1 MYVQHVML
9 NVGGLYKNEIKADD
23 TMPRF
28 ENIPAAKQKEALNYL
43 FTLAEDLDW
52 LGDKDVVDNLPM
64 IGTPE
69 YAMREIIYQLIM
81 MTPYL
86 ASLSDGVVT
95 DEFNFKQCMDMIY
108 DEVWAPTRSGKR
120 LTDAQRQFQRAFVM
134 QLMQSGGF
142 RLPGSETSVAI
153 TDDQELVT
161 KSFDAESSL
170 MAGSLMYSPVSG
182 YEWMPRNIFRMFGE
196 SAKSEYYAFL
206 KQTRTLIKS
215 RISGASAKDKAHYE
229 YLVSVIEYGLE

>member
-1 MYVQHVML
+1 
-9 NVGGLYKNEIKADD
+9 
-23 TMPRF
+23 
-28 ENIPAAKQKEALNYL
+28 
-43 FTLAEDLDW
+43 
-52 LGDKDVVDNLPM
+52 
-64 IGTPE
+64 
-69 YAMREIIYQLIM
+69 

-95 DEFNFKQCMDMIY
+95 DEFSFKQCMDVIY
-108 DEVWAPTRSGKR
+108 GKVWAPTRSGKR

-182 YEWMPRNIFRMFGE
+182 YEWFPRYTFNSGTMGVSDI
-196 SAKSEYYAFL
+196 YAFL
-206 KQTRTLIKS
+206 SQAKNLMKS
-215 RISGASAKDKAHYE
+215 RMSGAAAKDKIHYE
-229 YLVSVIEYGLE
+229 LLIKTIEFGLE